1 MTELDNVPDCKSVV
15 AIRERGGSSP
25 PGPTFILE
33 VIIMHTYMKTK
44 DGRIWVIYG
53 EKNNSYI
60 CYPYKGDNTNLHIID
75 YDDVLVV
82 DSNEFY
88 ILNQ

>member
-1 MTELDNVPDCKSVV
+1 
-15 AIRERGGSSP
+15 
-25 PGPTFILE
+25 
-33 VIIMHTYMKTK
+33 MHTYMKTK